1 MNNCKKII
9 VAVLI
14 LLVAPWAAMA
24 QDMPGLSA
32 DRVLIKLEGQPVEI
46 ILTLPTG
53 FCGIAWGTAPEGTG
67 WSQNLTRE
75 ERTAAGLV
83 YSAHYSADV
92 EAGELLGSVR
102 QAGRADVY
110 YHRDH
115 RTGALSL
122 SLVALKV
129 SGEDMVRQT
138 ESVLRQKYGKP
149 SAVQKVHQDNEIR
162 VEYCWYGRQ
171 TSIRYGATDGGLKAT
186 VVVFATKDLDI

>member
-9 VAVLI
+9 VAALI
-14 LLVAPWAAMA
+14 LLVAPGAALA
-24 QDMPGLSA
+24 QDTPGLGA

-46 ILTLPTG
+46 ILSLPDG

-75 ERTAAGLV
+75 ERTPAGLV
-83 YSAHYSADV
+83 YSAHYSAEID
-92 EAGELLGSVR
+92 AGELLGSIR
-102 QAGRADVY
+102 QDGRADIY

-115 RTGALSL
+115 RTGALGL

-129 SGEDMVRQT
+129 SGEDMVRQA
-138 ESVLRQKYGKP
+138 ESVLRQKYGEP
-149 SAVQKVHQDNEIR
+149 SAVQEVHQDNEVR
-162 VEYCWYGRQ
+162 QEYCWYGRQ

-186 VVVFATKDLDI
+186 VVIFATKDLDI

>member
-1 MNNCKKII
+1 MNSYQKMI
-9 VAVLI
+9 VVALI
-14 LLVAPWAAMA
+14 LLLAPCAAVA
-24 QDMPGLSA
+24 QDTPGLSA
-32 DRVLIKLEGQPVEI
+32 DRVLIKLEGQPMEI
-46 ILTLPTG
+46 ILTLPAG
-53 FCGIAWGTAPEGTG
+53 FGGIAWGTAPEGTG

-75 ERTAAGLV
+75 ERTPAGLV

-92 EAGELLGSVR
+92 DAGELLGSVR
-102 QAGRADVY
+102 QDGRADIY
-110 YHRDH
+110 YHRDY
-115 RTGALSL
+115 RMGALGL

-138 ESVLRQKYGKP
+138 ESVLRQKYGEP
-149 SAVQKVHQDNEIR
+149 SAVQEVHQDNEVR